1 MQRNSASMDGKVAW
15 ITGCGRGMGR
25 AHALLLA
32 ERGADIVVHD
42 VLADEARETAHRIE
56 AMGRRVL
63 ISNAD
68 VADPAAMRALAAE
81 AERAFGKIDVLV
93 NNAGIGQHRS
103 IEEITIEDF
112 DRMFAIH
119 VKGSFFCG
127 QAVIPGMKERR
138 YGKIVNISSIWGM
151 NGADTASHYCA
162 AKTALLGLTKAWA
175 KELAPWNIHVN
186 AVCPGGVITEMPIK
200 VQGWDKIRAKEK
212 KVPLGRW
219 AQPEE
224 VSYAVA
230 FLASAEADFI
240 TGQSISPNG
249 GETIVGF

>member
-1 MQRNSASMDGKVAW
+1 MDGKVAW

-230 FLASAEADFI
+230 FLASTEADFI

>member
-1 MQRNSASMDGKVAW
+1 MTDLSSSMAGQVAW
-15 ITGCGRGMGR
+15 ITGSGRGMGR

-32 ERGADIVVHD
+32 SRGADIVVHD
-42 VLADEARETAHRIE
+42 VLIDEARATAKEIE
-56 AMGRRVL
+56 ALGRRVL
-63 ISNAD
+63 VSHAD
-68 VADPAAMRALAAE
+68 VSKPDEMKHLVAE
-81 AERAFGKIDVLV
+81 AVRVLGKIDVLV
-93 NNAGIGQHRS
+93 NNAGIGQHKS
-103 IEEITIEDF
+103 IEQITVEDF
-112 DRMFAIH
+112 DRMFSIH

-138 YGKIVNISSIWGM
+138 SGKIINISSIWGM

-175 KELAPWNIHVN
+175 KELAPWSIHVN
-186 AVCPGGVITEMPIK
+186 AVCPGGVITEMPIR

-224 VSYAVA
+224 IAYAVA
-230 FLASAEADFI
+230 FLASREADFI
-240 TGQSISPNG
+240 TGQAISPNG